1 MAAEKR
7 AFQAEVSK
15 LLQIV
20 ANSLYSERE
29 VFLRELISN
38 ASDACDKLRYLAL
51 TAPELA
57 ADDSNYKIALTVD
70 EAAKTLTIAD
80 NGVGMDASEI
90 EANLGTIARSGTEAF
105 VAGLNDEASKE
116 HGLIGRFGVGFYA
129 AFMVA
134 GQVEVLT
141 RKAGEAAAWRW
152 SSDGLGEY
160 EIDTAEKSSRGT
172 AITLHLKDDALEF
185 LDSQRLRHIVKTYS
199 DHISI
204 PIVLTGQPAPAPAAA
219 PAAEDGDS
227 DGDNDSAETVDE
239 TLNQASALWTR
250 QKSEIDDAQYTEF
263 YHHSAHAFDDPWLT
277 AHWRAEGV
285 IEYTA
290 LLFIP
295 SQPPFDLFH
304 PERKHRIKLYVKRV
318 FITDDCEE
326 LVPSW
331 LRFVKGVVD
340 CEDLPLNVSREMLQN
355 NPVLGKIKAGLVKR
369 VLSELAKKADKAPEE
384 YANFWQNFGAVLKEG
399 LYSDGAEHRGALLP
413 LTRFKS
419 TAGESLTSLA
429 DYVARMKPGQ
439 DAIYYITG
447 ENHEAV
453 AASPHL
459 EGFKAK
465 DVEVLLLSDPIDDF
479 WISAM
484 FEGFEGKQFKSAT
497 RGGTDLSKIDASN
510 DADKDA
516 DTDKADETKAS
527 DALAPFIASLKIAL
541 GDKVKDVRESERLT
555 DSACVL
561 VADEGDMDIH
571 LERMLRQHQQV
582 KEAAPRVLEI
592 NPKHGLIRSLA
603 ASVTPD
609 KNAQDLEDAALLL
622 LDQARIVEGE
632 AVLDP
637 LAFARRLSAVMQKA
651 ASV

>member
-15 LLQIV
+15 LLHIV

-57 ADDSNYKIALTVD
+57 ADDSDYRITLTVD
-70 EAAKTLTIAD
+70 KAAKCLTIAD
-80 NGVGMDASEI
+80 NGVGMSGEEM
-90 EANLGTIARSGTEAF
+90 EANLGTIARSGTESF
-105 VAGLNDEASKE
+105 VADLKDEAAKDHS
-116 HGLIGRFGVGFYA
+116 LIGRFGVGFYA

-134 GQVEVLT
+134 DKVEVLS
-141 RKAGEAAAWRW
+141 RKAGGEGAAAW

-160 EIDTAEKSSRGT
+160 EIGPAEKAERGT
-172 AITLHLKDDALEF
+172 VITLHLKTDAEEF
-185 LDSQRLRHIVKTYS
+185 LEDQRLRHIVKTYS

-204 PIVLTGQPAPAPAAA
+204 PIVLITPPEDDDAA
-219 PAAEDGDS
+219 PGS
-227 DGDNDSAETVDE
+227 E

-250 QKSEIDDAQYTEF
+250 PKNEIEENQYTEF
-263 YHHSAHAFDDPWLT
+263 YHHVAHAFDDPWLT
-277 AHWRAEGV
+277 VHWRAEGV
-285 IEYTA
+285 IEYAA
-290 LLFIP
+290 LLFVP
-295 SQPPFDLFH
+295 GQRPFDLFH
-304 PERKHRIKLYVKRV
+304 PDRKNRLKLYVKRV

-355 NPVLGKIKAGLVKR
+355 NPVLAKIKSGLVKR
-369 VLSELAKKADKAPEE
+369 VLSELSKKADKAPEE
-384 YANFWQNFGAVLKEG
+384 YAGFWDNFGAVLKEG
-399 LYSDGAEHRGALLP
+399 LYADGDEHRDTLLS

-419 TAGESLTSLA
+419 TDGDGLVSLA
-429 DYVARMKPGQ
+429 EYVARMKPGQ
-439 DAIYYITG
+439 DSIYYITG

-465 DVEVLLLSDPIDDF
+465 GVEVLLLSDPIDDF

-484 FEGFEGKQFKSAT
+484 FDGFEGKAFKSAT
-497 RGGTDLSKIDASN
+497 RSGTDLSKIGADTEDAEKEKDAAKE
-510 DADKDA
+510 DADKVA
-516 DTDKADETKAS
+516 ETE
-527 DALAPFIASLKIAL
+527 LAPFIASLKLAL
-541 GDKVKDVRESERLT
+541 SDSVKDVRESERLT

-592 NPKHGLIRSLA
+592 NPKHGLIKALA
-603 ASVTPD
+603 AGVKAGKSGME
-609 KNAQDLEDAALLL
+609 LEDAAFLL

-632 AVLDP
+632 TVIDP
-637 LAFARRLSAVMQKA
+637 HAFARRMSAMMQKA
-651 ASV
+651 AG

>member
-15 LLQIV
+15 LLHIV

-57 ADDSNYKIALTVD
+57 AADSDYRITLAVD
-70 EAAKTLTIAD
+70 KAAKILTITD
-80 NGVGMDASEI
+80 NGVGMSGAEM
-90 EANLGTIARSGTEAF
+90 EANLGTIARSGTESF
-105 VAGLNDEASKE
+105 VADLQDEAAKD

-134 GQVEVLT
+134 GKVEVLS
-141 RKAGEAAAWRW
+141 RKAGEEAAATW

-160 EIDTAEKSSRGT
+160 EIGPAEKAERGT
-172 AITLHLKDDALEF
+172 VITLHLKADAEEF
-185 LDSQRLRHIVKTYS
+185 LEDQRLRHIVKTYS

-204 PIVLTGQPAPAPAAA
+204 PIMLITAPADGEDDAA
-219 PAAEDGDS
+219 PAS
-227 DGDNDSAETVDE
+227 E

-250 QKSEIDDAQYTEF
+250 SKSEIEETQYTEF
-263 YHHSAHAFDDPWLT
+263 YHHVAHAFDDPWLT
-277 AHWRAEGV
+277 VHWRAEGV
-285 IEYTA
+285 IEYAA
-290 LLFIP
+290 LLFVP
-295 SQPPFDLFH
+295 GQRPFDLFH
-304 PERKHRIKLYVKRV
+304 PDRKNRLKLYVKRV

-355 NPVLGKIKAGLVKR
+355 NPVLAKIKSGLVKR
-369 VLSELAKKADKAPEE
+369 VLSELSKKADKAPEE
-384 YANFWQNFGAVLKEG
+384 YAGFWDNFGAVLKEG
-399 LYSDGAEHRGALLP
+399 LYADGDEHRETLLA

-419 TAGESLTSLA
+419 TEGDGLVSLA
-429 DYVARMKPGQ
+429 EYVARMKPGQ

-465 DVEVLLLSDPIDDF
+465 GVEVLLLSDPIDDF

-484 FEGFEGKQFKSAT
+484 FDGFEGKPFKSAT
-497 RGGTDLSKIDASN
+497 RGGTDLSKIDADGEDGDAEKDAAKE
-510 DADKDA
+510 DADKVA
-516 DTDKADETKAS
+516 ETE
-527 DALAPFIASLKIAL
+527 LAPFIASLKLAL
-541 GDKVKDVRESERLT
+541 SDSVKDVRESER
-555 DSACVL
+555 
-561 VADEGDMDIH
+561 
-571 LERMLRQHQQV
+571 
-582 KEAAPRVLEI
+582 
-592 NPKHGLIRSLA
+592 
-603 ASVTPD
+603 
-609 KNAQDLEDAALLL
+609 
-622 LDQARIVEGE
+622 
-632 AVLDP
+632 
-637 LAFARRLSAVMQKA
+637 
-651 ASV
+651 

>member
-57 ADDSNYKIALTVD
+57 ADDSTFQITLTVD
-70 EAAKTLTIAD
+70 PDAKTLTIAD
-80 NGVGMDASEI
+80 NGVGMDAAEI

-105 VAGLNDEASKE
+105 VAGLNDDASKE
-116 HGLIGRFGVGFYA
+116 HGLIGRFGVGFYS

-134 GQVEVLT
+134 DQVEVLT
-141 RKAGEAAAWRW
+141 RKAGETAAWRW

-160 EIDTAEKSSRGT
+160 EIDDAEKASRGT
-172 AITLHLKDDALEF
+172 AITLHLKADAAEILE
-185 LDSQRLRHIVKTYS
+185 SHRLRHVVKTYS

-204 PIVLTGQPAPAPAAA
+204 PIVLTGQPAADDDDG
-219 PAAEDGDS
+219 AAEG
-227 DGDNDSAETVDE
+227 EQTTDE

-250 QKSEIDDAQYTEF
+250 PKAEIDAGQYTEF
-263 YHHSAHAFDDPWLT
+263 YHHIAHAFDDPWLT

-285 IEYTA
+285 IEYAA
-290 LLFIP
+290 LLFVP

-369 VLSELAKKADKAPEE
+369 VLSELSKKADKSADE
-384 YANFWQNFGAVLKEG
+384 YAVFWNNFGAVLKEG
-399 LYSDGAEHRGALLP
+399 LYSDGAEHRDALLP

-419 TAGESLTSLA
+419 TAGDALTSLA
-429 DYVARMKPGQ
+429 DYVGRMKPGQ

-447 ENHEAV
+447 ESYEAV

-497 RGGTDLSKIDASN
+497 RGGTDLSKIDADEAAEA
-510 DADKDA
+510 DADKA
-516 DTDKADETKAS
+516 DKPEEKTSE
-527 DALAPFIASLKIAL
+527 ALAPFIANLKITL

-592 NPKHGLIRSLA
+592 NPKHALIKSLA
-603 ASVTPD
+603 AGASSG
-609 KNAQDLEDAALLL
+609 KNPQELEDAALLL

-637 LAFARRLSAVMQKA
+637 LGFARRLSAVMQKA
-651 ASV
+651 ATL